1 MAPADYDN
9 SDDNDDDDLDPFIT
23 DDPDNPDMWRV
34 GPIQTRDCTLADRMV
49 TFRIPEGWEMTL
61 RDFNQAEFKISGM
74 AGADVLFVADS
85 FENPAAI
92 AADDL
97 RTYFEVPFGHGIDD
111 DEFND
116 ISAAVRT
123 EDGRIDWKK
132 ITLRKDAYRNDPE
145 TGRPYA
151 DAIILRRIC
160 VLPPAHIRMLTVTLS
175 LPLEDDDSDGERNLI
190 RETLDALIHHAT
202 DAAQFSET
210 RTRADQ
216 IAETPD
222 LVAQWFEDVAAI
234 RLPPT
239 WQRKS
244 DTEDKNGPPLHSYDA
259 PENDEWTF
267 WAQLMPFRARGAE
280 ADHVARLVKKFLE
293 SLANSTKIKPD
304 VEEFSLFLDPDDPMA
319 GYIRHVSHEIDK
331 NDGVRLQ
338 RTSWTIV
345 KGAPEMFVAL
355 ALHWVVVEEVAN
367 RPDIV
372 ALTDMIEAEVPNALI
387 LPDLAAAIF
396 D

>member
-9 SDDNDDDDLDPFIT
+9 SDENDDDDLDPFIT

-34 GPIQTRDCTLADRMV
+34 GPIQTRDCTLADRTV
-49 TFRIPEGWEMTL
+49 TFQIPEAWEMTL

-97 RTYFEVPFGHGIDD
+97 RTFFEVPFGHAIDD

-123 EDGRIDWKK
+123 EDGQIDWKK
-132 ITLRKDAYRNDPE
+132 ITLRREAYRNDSE

-151 DAIILRRIC
+151 DAIIWRRIC

-175 LPLEDDDSDGERNLI
+175 LPLAEGGAEEVRNMA
-190 RETLDALIHHAT
+190 RAVMDALIHNAT

-222 LVAQWFEDVAAI
+222 LVAHWFENVAAI

-244 DTEDKNGPPLHSYDA
+244 DTKDKNVQPLHSYDA

-267 WAQLMPFRARGAE
+267 WAQLMPFRAQGAE
-280 ADHVARLVKKFLE
+280 ADHVAGLIKEFLE
-293 SLANSTKIKPD
+293 SLSEDIENKPD
-304 VEEFSLFLDPDDPMA
+304 IEEHSLFLDPDDPLA
-319 GYIRHVSHEIDK
+319 GYIRHVGHEIDK
-331 NDGVRLQ
+331 NDGVRLR
-338 RTSWTIV
+338 RTSWMVV
-345 KGAPEMFVAL
+345 KGAPEMFVVF
-355 ALHWVVVEEVAN
+355 ALHWVVVDSIAD
-367 RPDIV
+367 RPDIK
-372 ALTDMIEAEVPNALI
+372 ALTDMVETEVPNALI
-387 LPDLAAAIF
+387 LAELAAAIF
-396 D
+396 E